1 MKHKTNQVTRNLVKG
16 AVKDFINILMLNCS
30 NMLTRADVIY
40 INSNLWDLTV
50 KICIISNFVLAFYQ
64 PANSQKQPLKFV
76 IGREETNLALI
87 ALSHDMYKYI
97 MNKVFAWGINEPVW
111 FSEGAF
117 LFLFYKNLRVDA
129 NNHNVPEFTT
139 IAELDSYSWAT
150 NEELQKIKRYSG
162 KL

>member
-1 MKHKTNQVTRNLVKG
+1 MKHKTNQVTRNLVKR

-40 INSNLWDLTV
+40 IKFNLWDLTV
-50 KICIISNFVLAFYQ
+50 KICINSNFVLAFYE

-97 MNKVFAWGINEPVW
+97 MNKVFA
-111 FSEGAF
+111 
-117 LFLFYKNLRVDA
+117 
-129 NNHNVPEFTT
+129 
-139 IAELDSYSWAT
+139 
-150 NEELQKIKRYSG
+150 
-162 KL
+162 